1 MEYQL
6 SELFDLQMGKTPDR
20 NNPSYWNNNKNKWI
34 SIADLSKS
42 GKYIIDTKETISNS
56 AVISSGIKPIP
67 PNTVVMSFKL
77 SIGKTAITKE
87 QIYSNEAIMAF
98 IDKKIVQINPSYLY
112 YLLANKK
119 WDQGSNKAV
128 MGITLNKAS
137 LSQYKVNI
145 PNIHIQNNVVTKLDK
160 LTQLIET
167 QKKQMIV
174 LDNLIKSRFVE
185 MFGDPFSN
193 EKNWE
198 QEKIKDIA
206 VGKLSYGSSASAIK
220 FDNNIRYVRITDITD
235 SGDLI
240 YDKKSPSEYEDK
252 YLLNDGDILFARSGA
267 TVGKTFKY
275 SKEKHGKCIYAGYL
289 IRLVPNTSK
298 VIAEYVFWY
307 TKTEYY
313 LSFIK
318 NAQKAVA
325 QPNINA
331 QEYGNL
337 TICVPPIE
345 LQYQF
350 AYFVEQVNKSKFVVQ
365 KSIEELQTL
374 YDSLMQK
381 YFG

>member
-1 MEYQL
+1 MEYVKL
-6 SELFDLQMGKTPDR
+6 KEVCEISMGQSPDSSSY
-20 NNPSYWNNNKNKWI
+20 NKEMIGVPFFQGNADFGEKNPDVRAWTTKPRKMALINDILISVRAPIGALNYANKNCCI
-34 SIADLSKS
+34 GRGLASIRPIKDFYLKEYIFYLLKSKKDELNKLGTGS
-42 GKYIIDTKETISNS
+42 TFKAINKSVLENLK
-56 AVISSGIKPIP
+56 VPIL
-67 PNTVVMSFKL
+67 NVNDQT
-77 SIGKTAITKE
+77 
-87 QIYSNEAIMAF
+87 
-98 IDKKIVQINPSYLY
+98 KIVKQLDMIKHIIKKEKTQISFF
-112 YLLANKK
+112 
-119 WDQGSNKAV
+119 
-128 MGITLNKAS
+128 
-137 LSQYKVNI
+137 
-145 PNIHIQNNVVTKLDK
+145 
-160 LTQLIET
+160 
-167 QKKQMIV
+167 
-174 LDNLIKSRFVE
+174 DNLIKSRFVE